1 MKQKIE
7 LNTWN
12 RKEHFEFFKQMEEP
26 FFGLTVSID
35 CTNAYATARQ
45 IGVSFYT
52 FYLHKTLL
60 AVNQIE
66 NFKYRINDGEVFRY
80 DKINASATV
89 LREDTTFGFSLVEF
103 DSDIHVFAKNVA
115 NEIERFKQTSGL
127 FTRSFL

>member
-1 MKQKIE
+1 MKQKVE

-35 CTNAYATARQ
+35 CTNAYTIARQ

-66 NFKYRINDGEVFRY
+66 NFKYR
-80 DKINASATV
+80 K
-89 LREDTTFGFSLVEF
+89 
-103 DSDIHVFAKNVA
+103 
-115 NEIERFKQTSGL
+115 
-127 FTRSFL
+127 